1 MSKFGFSAENTPKC
15 CSLLRWNVPK
25 WQFFCNFGGEKIRKP
40 KVIPIDKKTT
50 QGQEN
55 EIVLYQPND
64 AVHLEV
70 RMANESVWLTQPQI
84 AVLFGVQ
91 RPAITKHLRNIFKS
105 GELEESS
112 VSSILEHTAM
122 DGKIYRTQFYN
133 LDAILSVGYRVNSIN
148 ATMFRKW
155 ANGVLKDY
163 LLKGYSVN
171 QRFERLEQRVSRTE
185 EKIDFFVRT
194 SLPPVEGV
202 FFDGQIYDAYE
213 LVSKLVKSARNRI
226 VLIDNYVDESVLTL
240 LDKRNDNVTAEI
252 YTKQITPQLQLDILR
267 HDSQYAAIPVHV
279 LSRSHDRFLLIDD
292 DVYHIGASIKD
303 LGKRWF
309 AIMKMQESSANEIV
323 GRL

>member
-1 MSKFGFSAENTPKC
+1 M
-15 CSLLRWNVPK
+15 
-25 WQFFCNFGGEKIRKP
+25 
-40 KVIPIDKKTT
+40 
-50 QGQEN
+50 QEN

-64 AVHLEV
+64 AIHLEV
-70 RMANESVWLTQPQI
+70 RMADESVWLTQPQI
-84 AVLFGVQ
+84 ALLFGVQ

-112 VSSILEHTAM
+112 VSSILEHTAT
-122 DGKIYRTQFYN
+122 DGKVYQTQFYN

-155 ANGVLKDY
+155 ANSVLKEY
-163 LLKGYSVN
+163 LLKGYSIN
-171 QRFERLEQRVSRTE
+171 QRFERLEQRVSRAE

-213 LVSKLVKSARNRI
+213 LVSRLVKSARSRI
-226 VLIDNYVDESVLTL
+226 ILIDNYIDESVLTL
-240 LDKRNDNVTAEI
+240 LDKRKDDVSAKI
-252 YTKQITPQLQLDILR
+252 YTQQANPQLQLDIQR
-267 HDSQYAAIPVHV
+267 HDSQYAPIPIH
-279 LSRSHDRFLLIDD
+279 LLTRSHDRFLLIDD

-309 AIMKMQESSANEIV
+309 AIMKMQETQADEIIAH
-323 GRL
+323 L